1 MSPGAA
7 ARRSGLALLLA
18 LLPGCAAPAGGDPA
32 GPPAA
37 PAAAVPATP
46 QELEALVVT
55 GVPSGLRRVPDDAL
69 SPPAGEKWAE
79 DVAGYAED
87 AARERGVLADYGYR
101 FGWERYWGS
110 AGSGPLTTVAAH
122 LFATADGAAA
132 FTADLAAHE
141 AEVYGG
147 LLRADPPG
155 LPAGCRLLQL
165 DDGAPQA
172 GLAAPAAFA
181 WCARGPSSVAVTAVS
196 GSAES
201 ATEEVAA
208 VVAAQLERL
217 PTP

>member
-7 ARRSGLALLLA
+7 VGRGGLALLLA
-18 LLPGCAAPAGGDPA
+18 LLTGCAASTDGDA
-32 GPPAA
+32 SAA
-37 PAAAVPATP
+37 PAAATPDTPRQLETLVVPA
-46 QELEALVVT
+46 
-55 GVPSGLRRVPDDAL
+55 VPSGLPRVPDDAL
-69 SPPAGEKWAE
+69 SPPAGEKLLE

-87 AARERGVLADYGYR
+87 AAREREVLDDYGYR

-110 AGSGPLTTVAAH
+110 GSGPLTTVAAH
-122 LFATADGAAA
+122 QFETTEGALA

-147 LLRADPPG
+147 LLREDPPD

-165 DDGAPQA
+165 EEGAPA
-172 GLAAPAAFA
+172 ARVAAPTAFA
-181 WCARGPSSVAVTAVS
+181 WCAQGAFSLAVTAVS
-196 GSAES
+196 GSVEA

-217 PTP
+217 PSP